1 MTDRESYLALNL
13 LPGIGPVRVRR
24 LLEVFGTPGAILSAP
39 RDRLRAVEGIGHEL
53 AGVISSWRD
62 TLDLDEELGLIRD
75 RGVEVVSMADED
87 YPEPLRQIYDP
98 PLVLYVWGKLERA
111 DRVAVG
117 VVGSRRAT
125 HYGIQ
130 CARRL
135 SFQLASAG
143 VTVLSGLARGID
155 TAAHEGAL
163 AAKGR
168 TVAVLGSGLAKLY
181 PAENQV
187 LAERI
192 AGPGNGAVV
201 SEFPMRYPPD
211 RQSFPMRNRIVSGW
225 SSGIL
230 VIEAP
235 ARSGA
240 LITADM
246 AMEQGRNVYAVPGQ
260 IDRPASEG
268 TNRLIQQG
276 AKLVLGAEDI
286 LDEMGV
292 FDFVRK
298 NAAPDGATREG
309 NGDADGERVPAESR
323 KAEDPGGPG
332 LSEDER
338 TLLEALG
345 DEEWGIE
352 ELTDRSGLAA
362 PAVSAALMRLEL
374 RRVIRQLP
382 GKKFLKRV

>member
-1 MTDRESYLALNL
+1 MTGRESYLALNL

-24 LLEVFGTPGAILSAP
+24 LLEVFGTPAAILSGS
-39 RDRLRAVEGIGHEL
+39 RDQLRRVDGIGNEL

-75 RGVEVVSMADED
+75 RGVEVLSMADED

-98 PLVLYVWGKLERA
+98 PLVLYVWGKLDRA

-225 SSGIL
+225 SSGLL
-230 VIEAP
+230 VVEAP

-298 NAAPDGATREG
+298 IAEPGGAIQEESGDSGGDGPS
-309 NGDADGERVPAESR
+309 VESR
-323 KAEDPGGPG
+323 KAGDTGGAG

-338 TLLEALG
+338 ALLSTLG

-352 ELTDRSGLAA
+352 ELIDRSGLAA
-362 PAVSAALMRLEL
+362 SAVSAALMRLEL
-374 RRVIRQLP
+374 RRLVRQLP